1 MVASI
6 LNNKKSKIM
15 KITFTL
21 ILYTTLSIAL
31 SGQVVLTPNSYR
43 TKFESSFAPL
53 LTRTIPHG
61 VLYDRVIP

>member
-1 MVASI
+1 
-6 LNNKKSKIM
+6 M